1 MLWEIGGVVRKCR
14 SSKFLGGCVFSF
26 GKQLIKDF
34 ALIVGQASGG
44 SDYRFCHHCHTME
57 EIMAHVLRDYSL
69 AIWTWM
75 HLVHINHMSN
85 FFNMMLFVIQS
96 RLDLTFSFFLFSR
109 INRLNHFD
117 SRCFKTGMISG
128 NYSLAC

>member
-1 MLWEIGGVVRKCR
+1 M
-14 SSKFLGGCVFSF
+14 FSF

-85 FFNMMLFVIQS
+85 FFGMNFQDWLQLNLYTEAS
-96 RLDLTFSFFLFSR
+96 RDDLNPWAEL
-109 INRLNHFD
+109 
-117 SRCFKTGMISG
+117 
-128 NYSLAC
+128 